1 MEGMKSLRCLLILSL
16 ERFIFIFITFIIA
29 VGSKTMLTT
38 ATITAK
44 KKWHQQQQR
53 HQQLWND
60 NKGKF
65 CADARD
71 SYHEPPLVIYFVG
84 VRPLVCHCDLQQ
96 TFEYK

>member
-1 MEGMKSLRCLLILSL
+1 MKSLRCLLILSL
-16 ERFIFIFITFIIA
+16 ERFIFIFITFIVA
-29 VGSKTMLTT
+29 VGSKTKSTT
-38 ATITAK
+38 ATTIIAKTAPATAPATASTIVDD
-44 KKWHQQQQR
+44 
-53 HQQLWND
+53 D

-71 SYHEPPLVIYFVG
+71 SYHKPPLVNCFVG